1 MQLILEGN
9 ISTGEYQDFLSGSF
23 PSSEEKEAFKSLSC
37 SFEFIFYSKSLQHY
51 VELKAIKRL
60 IIWKILGLS
69 FMEGYSEPCQTSE
82 TRLFTKKVNG

>member
-1 MQLILEGN
+1 MMQLILEGN

-51 VELKAIKRL
+51 VEL
-60 IIWKILGLS
+60 
-69 FMEGYSEPCQTSE
+69 
-82 TRLFTKKVNG
+82 